1 MEERTFSQVDSPPA
15 VTTTEA
21 DALEQLLPVSTSLL
35 TIFALVA
42 TSKLWVMSLPVLLAL
57 DAYQEYKD
65 GKSLAIG

>member
-1 MEERTFSQVDSPPA
+1 MLFAEVDSRFILPA
-15 VTTTEA
+15 EMTTEA

-65 GKSLAIG
+65 GKEF